1 LEIDMT
7 GAKRRLL
14 AGCILAGM
22 VGGAL
27 TVPGHAG
34 ETLKTVASR
43 PGVTETML
51 VIQPSDAP
59 VATVVLFVGGP
70 GKAGLKTPWQP
81 GHRGGNFLFRSAD
94 RFVADGFLV
103 AVVDTPSDR
112 PNGLWDWRTGA
123 DHATDIAAVIA
134 ALRTD
139 AKVPV
144 WLIGTS
150 MGTLSAASAAALLK
164 TGGPDGIVLTSSV
177 TESSRQSEESVKT
190 VRLQDIT
197 VPVLIVHHEHDG
209 CRASPYAGAEALLER
224 LRASPKRELI
234 AFDGG
239 DTPTSGPCDPFAPH
253 GYLGIEN
260 KVVDAIAVWIKA
272 AR

>member
-1 LEIDMT
+1 MT
-7 GAKRRLL
+7 LAIVRSL
-14 AGCILAGM
+14 AGCLVAGLLA
-22 VGGAL
+22 AL
-27 TVPGHAG
+27 PARAA
-34 ETLKTVASR
+34 EELKTVASR
-43 PGVTETML
+43 PGVTELVL
-51 VIQPSDAP
+51 VIRPSGPP
-59 VATVVLFVGGP
+59 VATAVLFVGGP
-70 GKAGLKTPWQP
+70 GKAGLKTPWTP

-94 RFVADGFLV
+94 RFAADGLLV
-103 AVVDTPSDR
+103 AVIDAPSDHKA
-112 PNGLWDWRTGA
+112 GLWDRRTVA

-134 ALRTD
+134 ALRAE

-150 MGTLSAASAAALLK
+150 MGTLSAANAAARLK

-177 TESSRQSEESVKT
+177 TEKSRQSEESVRT
-190 VRLQDIT
+190 VRLRDIA

-209 CRASPYAGAEALLER
+209 CRASPYAGAEALMDQLSG
-224 LRASPKRELI
+224 SPKRQFM

-239 DTPTSGPCDPFAPH
+239 DTPTSGPCEAFAQH

-260 KVVDAIAVWIKA
+260 KVVDAIVAWIKA